1 MLHYVKYHAK
11 LKCKSQQKHHV
22 LIRKFVPFDELLCAM
37 GKPLFNFQFDS
48 NHQSSIVLP
57 IYHHKLSK
65 YFRIAELG
73 EFFSSP
79 KNCDIIINIFFN
91 CFKMF
96 QNGLWRTHQQ
106 FSDIIFQ
113 LTYTIQMTFFKKGL
127 QQHCLK

>member
-1 MLHYVKYHAK
+1 M
-11 LKCKSQQKHHV
+11 
-22 LIRKFVPFDELLCAM
+22 PFDELLCAM

-57 IYHHKLSK
+57 YHHHKLSK

-91 CFKMF
+91 CFKMVYDVHISNF
-96 QNGLWRTHQQ
+96 QTSFFNLR
-106 FSDIIFQ
+106 
-113 LTYTIQMTFFKKGL
+113 IQYR
-127 QQHCLK
+127 